1 MKNVF
6 LLDGLRG
13 CWKICSKFK
22 ERTTIHPASSEE
34 SLESWSGYLPLETSA
49 GRWPRTR
56 VPGLF
61 TGFYRVFFSFFFFE
75 TFGGVFCFHK
85 SSPPETQ
92 DQMRPGHPLFF
103 LPKWSSS
110 RPINSLGIESVVKK
124 KRREKYGKK
133 KKKKE
138 RNPISLFSVVEALR

>member
-61 TGFYRVFFSFFFFE
+61 TGFYRVFFPFFFLKHLAASF
-75 TFGGVFCFHK
+75 VFINRRHRRRKTRCGQATPFFFCLSGPLPDQSIRSELSQ
-85 SSPPETQ
+85 SS
-92 DQMRPGHPLFF
+92 
-103 LPKWSSS
+103 
-110 RPINSLGIESVVKK
+110 KK